1 MENGFGNPS
10 DVCSGKALAPISVE
24 GRGFSLGA
32 VKRPARKIEKLVFP
46 FTEVAPV
53 LHADGMDDVA
63 LCTNMWFP
71 GFEFVRDSI
80 VSCGTWGCRGPSD

>member
-1 MENGFGNPS
+1 MFVVAGRWRLP
-10 DVCSGKALAPISVE
+10 VSVE

-32 VKRPARKIEKLVFP
+32 AKRPARKFEKVVFP

-71 GFEFVRDSI
+71 GFEFVRNSI